1 MNTQQGRTDV
11 YQIIT
16 NRIIEQ
22 LAQKIVPWRKPWT
35 DAGYPQNLI
44 TKLPYRGINTW
55 LLASLGYSQNYFLT
69 SRQATAIGASI
80 KKGERGHMVTFWKRQ
95 EKKQSS
101 DEHNQQ
107 ENGTRQQISVLRYY
121 LVFNIEQCENI
132 PETLGVSVSE
142 SGHSPIAL
150 CDEIVARMPQ
160 CPAIIHGKGEAYY
173 NPRKDE
179 IHLPKQESFTAAES
193 YYCTLF
199 HELIHSTGHQ
209 SRLNREEITDP
220 TKFGS
225 EKYSI
230 EELTAEIGACYL
242 NSAAGI
248 IDKEFDQSVAYIKSW
263 IEALRNDKRMIIY
276 ASGRAQKAVDFILNL
291 PPKQNAIEVVANE
304 ELETQ

>member
-1 MNTQQGRTDV
+1 MKTQQGGTDV

-22 LAQKIVPWRKPWT
+22 LAQKVVPWRKPWT

-44 TKLPYRGINTW
+44 TKLHYRGINTW

-69 SRQATAIGASI
+69 LRQAEAVGATV

-95 EKKQSS
+95 EKQ
-101 DEHNQQ
+101 HNSNADQQ
-107 ENGTRQQISVLRYY
+107 EGSRKNHPAVLRYY

-132 PETLGVSVSE
+132 PETLEIPLSE
-142 SGHSPIAL
+142 STHSPIAL
-150 CDEIVARMPQ
+150 CDEIVTRMPQ
-160 CPAIIHGKGEAYY
+160 CPAIIHGKTDACY
-173 NPRKDE
+173 NPGTDK
-179 IHLPKQESFTAAES
+179 IHMPKQSSFTSSES

-209 SRLNREEITDP
+209 SRLNRAEITDP

-248 IDKEFDQSVAYIKSW
+248 IDKEFDQNVAYIKSW
-263 IEALRNDKRMIIY
+263 IEALRNDKRIIIY
-276 ASGRAQKAVDFILNL
+276 ASARAQKAADFILNA
-291 PPKQNAIEVVANE
+291 PAKQEPSEILAE
-304 ELETQ
+304 EQLEAQ